1 MNGGIFCYSF
11 VFMLMRPDCGLNI
24 LLNFTPGSEARKAY
38 LHYDK
43 RMLNL
48 IAIIKQVFWKV
59 TFEGHVLNLSKP
71 NGGSSS

>member
-1 MNGGIFCYSF
+1 MNGGVFCYSF
-11 VFMLMRPDCGLNI
+11 VFMLIRPDCGVNI
-24 LLNFTPGSEARKAY
+24 LWNFAHGSEARKAY
-38 LHYDK
+38 LHKGK

-48 IAIIKQVFWKV
+48 IAILKEVYWKV